1 MRWRFLGGH
10 ITATHDVDTS
20 TPEARGC
27 GGSGLASNGM
37 ELAKLFGG
45 SVGNPE
51 DIYNEA
57 VIFGFR
63 HQIGNQVEVDVLL
76 DYALDVMEARL
87 GRKAVLS
94 KTSLFLRG
102 DWLALDQC
110 QQGFQHV
117 GEHVSKEHV
126 GVGLGIIFP
135 S

>member
-1 MRWRFLGGH
+1 M
-10 ITATHDVDTS
+10 
-20 TPEARGC
+20 
-27 GGSGLASNGM
+27 
-37 ELAKLFGG
+37 
-45 SVGNPE
+45 GNPE

-57 VIFGFR
+57 VIFRFR

-87 GRKAVLS
+87 GRKALLS
-94 KTSLFLRG
+94 KAGFFLRG
-102 DWLALDQC
+102 DWLTLDQC